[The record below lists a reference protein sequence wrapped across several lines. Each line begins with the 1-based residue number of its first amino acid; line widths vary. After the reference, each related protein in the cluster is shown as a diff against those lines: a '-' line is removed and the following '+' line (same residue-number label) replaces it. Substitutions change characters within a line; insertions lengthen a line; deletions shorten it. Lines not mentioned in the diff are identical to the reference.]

1 MMQRYG
7 IWTLFA
13 LLVLTPAAGQTPDAA
28 PVVRGVFR
36 YGPDTCKKRCADDA
50 ACFKECTQH
59 ELSPDES
66 PLWVTSHRAP
76 PVPLLSTATP
86 ARFLHL

>member
-7 IWTLFA
+7 TWTLFA

-28 PVVRGVFR
+28 PRVQGLFR
-36 YGPDTCKKRCADDA
+36 YGAETCKKRCADDA

-59 ELSPDES
+59 E
-66 PLWVTSHRAP
+66 VAP
-76 PVPLLSTATP
+76 AELREIVNQQKQQP
-86 ARFLHL
+86 RK